1 MAVPAADSKAA
12 GTAGQPAVEPEVAA
26 TGLAVDVGSGESG
39 LVGLGQPAASSE
51 TTEVKP
57 VRPGS
62 LVAVSTAASAQ
73 LQAAGSQVELVV
85 QVVA

>member
-1 MAVPAADSKAA
+1 MNAAA
-12 GTAGQPAVEPEVAA
+12 AGQPTVEPEVAA